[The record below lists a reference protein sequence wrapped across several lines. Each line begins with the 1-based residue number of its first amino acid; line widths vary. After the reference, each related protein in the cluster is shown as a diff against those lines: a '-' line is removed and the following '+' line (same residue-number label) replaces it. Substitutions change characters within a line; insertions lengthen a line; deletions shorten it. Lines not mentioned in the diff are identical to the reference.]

1 MPRYY
6 FPSWDGDKFLS
17 DEDGVEFE
25 DLDQARVA
33 AVWSLAEMARDSL
46 PTSLGDRVL
55 KTHVMDGAGE
65 PLLELR
71 LSFEIV
77 GTKEPSVGL
86 SAFPCKGRLH
96 QTGLK
101 RPSKRMA
108 SFAFAIPHSNG
119 GIFRSFCVCL
129 KTRNNSL
136 MAL

>member
-55 KTHVMDGAGE
+55 KTHVMDGGGE

-71 LSFEIV
+71 LTFEIV
-77 GTKEPSVGL
+77 GTKEPSARR
-86 SAFPCKGRLH
+86 S
-96 QTGLK
+96 T
-101 RPSKRMA
+101 PSK
-108 SFAFAIPHSNG
+108 SKP
-119 GIFRSFCVCL
+119 
-129 KTRNNSL
+129 
-136 MAL
+136 